1 MKLRLK
7 GNTIRFR
14 LSKTDVSVFS
24 ENRYIHETTDFGNKV
39 FSYGLKM
46 SDAAEKITAE
56 YLNDSMIVNIPM
68 NISKQWT
75 DTNQVGLSEEMPL
88 SDGKKLYILIEKD
101 FQCLDETIEDQ
112 SDNYENPLASKV
124 K

>member
-24 ENRYIHETTDFGNKV
+24 ENRYIQETTDFGNRV

-46 SDAAEKITAE
+46 SENSDKINAE
-56 YLNDSMIVNIPM
+56 YVNDSMIINIPL

-75 DTNQVGLSEEMPL
+75 DSNQVGLSEEMPL
-88 SDGKKLYILIEKD
+88 SDGKKLFILIEKD

-112 SDNYENPLASKV
+112 SDNYENPLASKI

>member
-14 LSKTDVSVFS
+14 LSKTDVSIFS

-39 FSYGLKM
+39 FTYGLKM
-46 SDAAEKITAE
+46 SENTDRISAEF
-56 YLNDSMIVNIPM
+56 LNDAMIINIP
-68 NISKQWT
+68 ISVSQQWT
-75 DTNQVGLSEEMPL
+75 TSNQVGLSEEMPL
-88 SDGKKLYILIEKD
+88 SEGKKLYILIEKD

-112 SDNYENPLASKV
+112 SDNYENPLASKL

>member
-46 SDAAEKITAE
+46 SDASEKINAE
-56 YLNDSMIVNIPM
+56 YINDSMIVNIPM

-112 SDNYENPLASKV
+112 SDNYENPLASKG